1 MYPYKKQWI
10 FGTFCLVFR
19 KYKKVTIHKIVVYTT
34 LQHASPLW
42 VVGKYDKFTM
52 HSIVHNVL
60 KCHHISNWHNE
71 IQIIYM
77 ALVDN
82 K

>member
-1 MYPYKKQWI
+1 M
-10 FGTFCLVFR
+10 
-19 KYKKVTIHKIVVYTT
+19 HKIVVSTSM
-34 LQHASPLW
+34 QHAPPLW
-42 VVGKYDKFTM
+42 VVGNYNKFTM

-60 KCHHISNWHNE
+60 KYYHISNWHNE
-71 IQIIYM
+71 IQTIYM